1 MRALMFAPLVLI
13 FLALFT
19 WIVMHLWNW
28 LLPALFGWH
37 LITYWQA
44 LGILVLSKILFGGFR
59 GGRPGPGRHWR
70 RRIIERWESM
80 TPEEREKFRQ
90 QVGGRCG
97 PFGMRPPEA
106 KL

>member
-1 MRALMFAPLVLI
+1 
-13 FLALFT
+13 
-19 WIVMHLWNW
+19 
-28 LLPALFGWH
+28 
-37 LITYWQA
+37 
-44 LGILVLSKILFGGFR
+44 
-59 GGRPGPGRHWR
+59 
-70 RRIIERWESM
+70 M